1 MLKWLLPKEDRFFTL
16 FTEQATN
23 VLTGAKALS
32 DLVKNF
38 TDQEKKAAQIHQI
51 EHQGDNLAHT
61 INNSL
66 DATFVTPI
74 DREDIHA
81 LASSIDKTID
91 FIDASAKRMVLM
103 KLKKPTPEM
112 IRLCELIERCAEEL
126 CRVVPK
132 LSNPQFSEEI
142 RIHLNEM
149 VRLEKEGDQIH
160 HAAIAKLFEEEKDPI
175 KLIKIK
181 EVTEFLEEA
190 VDTFERVGHVIE
202 SIVVKNS

>member
-23 VLTGAKALS
+23 VLTGARALL
-32 DLVKNF
+32 DLVKNYQ
-38 TDQEKKAAQIHQI
+38 DQDKKAASIHQI
-51 EHQGDNLAHT
+51 EHQGDNLAQT

-81 LASSIDKTID
+81 LASSIDKVMD
-91 FIDASAKRMVLM
+91 FIDAAAKRMVLLR
-103 KLKKPTPEM
+103 LKKPTGDM
-112 IRLCELIERCAEEL
+112 VKLAELIERCAEEL
-126 CRVVPK
+126 CKVVPK
-132 LSNPQFSEEI
+132 ISNPQFAEEI
-142 RIHLNEM
+142 RIHLRELT
-149 VRLEKEGDQIH
+149 RLEKEGDQIH
-160 HAAIAKLFEEEKDPI
+160 HGALAKLFEEEKDPI
-175 KLIKIK
+175 KLIKVK

-190 VDTFERVGHVIE
+190 IDRFERIGHVIE

>member
-1 MLKWLLPKEDRFFTL
+1 MLKWLMPKEDRFFTL

-23 VLTGAKALS
+23 VLTGARAL
-32 DLVKNF
+32 LELMRNY
-38 TDQEKKAAQIHQI
+38 TDQDKKAAHIHQI
-51 EHQGDNLAHT
+51 EHQGDNLAQT

-81 LASSIDKTID
+81 LASSIDKIID
-91 FIDASAKRMVLM
+91 YIDAAAKRMVLL
-103 KLKKPTPEM
+103 KLKKPTSDM
-112 IRLCELIERCAEEL
+112 IKLGELIERCAEEL

-132 LSNPQFSEEI
+132 LKNPQFSEEI
-142 RIHLNEM
+142 RIHLAEF

-175 KLIKIK
+175 KLIKVK

-190 VDTFERVGHVIE
+190 VDMFERVSHVIE